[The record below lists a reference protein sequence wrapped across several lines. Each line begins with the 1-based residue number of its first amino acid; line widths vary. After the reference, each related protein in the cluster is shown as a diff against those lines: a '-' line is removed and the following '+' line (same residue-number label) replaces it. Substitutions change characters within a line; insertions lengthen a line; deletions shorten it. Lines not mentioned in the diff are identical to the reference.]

1 MNIIVEKSKCEGR
14 VRVPYSKSYLHRAII
29 AASLSNGESVINN
42 VTLSKDI
49 EATIETFRKLG
60 ATITLKDNS
69 LIIKGIKDFNSVLS
83 MSINCN
89 ESGSTLRFLIP
100 ILSLF
105 PYSFTLEGTSSLFSR
120 PLDIYQKI
128 YKEQELKFE
137 LFEEHLNI
145 EGKLK
150 PGEYVIKG
158 DVSSQFISG
167 LLFALPLLEN
177 DSIIHVVKPFESE
190 SYVNMTISILSDF
203 GIKII
208 RKSRYEFYIEGNQKY
223 KPSIYTVERDYSQ
236 AAFYMVLGAINN
248 DILLEDMNLNSLQ
261 GDNIIIDIL
270 RSFNVQVDVN
280 GNDIL
285 IHKCNNLEGN
295 VVNLSDCPDL
305 GPICMVLSLF
315 SKTPVRITNIQR
327 LKIKE
332 SNRVDSMVNN
342 LRKLNA
348 KIDDKED
355 ELIIYPSKLKA
366 TKEVLNSYNDHR
378 IMMSLVV
385 LATCIRGYT
394 LIDNPSCVKKSYPD
408 FYRDLQK
415 LGINLGLHD

>member
-105 PYSFTLEGTSSLFSR
+105 PYFFTLEGTSSLFSR

-145 EGKLK
+145 
-150 PGEYVIKG
+150 
-158 DVSSQFISG
+158 
-167 LLFALPLLEN
+167 
-177 DSIIHVVKPFESE
+177 
-190 SYVNMTISILSDF
+190 
-203 GIKII
+203 
-208 RKSRYEFYIEGNQKY
+208 
-223 KPSIYTVERDYSQ
+223 
-236 AAFYMVLGAINN
+236 
-248 DILLEDMNLNSLQ
+248 
-261 GDNIIIDIL
+261 
-270 RSFNVQVDVN
+270 
-280 GNDIL
+280 
-285 IHKCNNLEGN
+285 
-295 VVNLSDCPDL
+295 
-305 GPICMVLSLF
+305 
-315 SKTPVRITNIQR
+315 
-327 LKIKE
+327 
-332 SNRVDSMVNN
+332 
-342 LRKLNA
+342 
-348 KIDDKED
+348 
-355 ELIIYPSKLKA
+355 
-366 TKEVLNSYNDHR
+366 
-378 IMMSLVV
+378 
-385 LATCIRGYT
+385 
-394 LIDNPSCVKKSYPD
+394 
-408 FYRDLQK
+408 
-415 LGINLGLHD
+415 

>member
-1 MNIIVEKSKCEGR
+1 
-14 VRVPYSKSYLHRAII
+14 
-29 AASLSNGESVINN
+29 
-42 VTLSKDI
+42 
-49 EATIETFRKLG
+49 
-60 ATITLKDNS
+60 
-69 LIIKGIKDFNSVLS
+69 
-83 MSINCN
+83 
-89 ESGSTLRFLIP
+89 
-100 ILSLF
+100 
-105 PYSFTLEGTSSLFSR
+105 
-120 PLDIYQKI
+120 
-128 YKEQELKFE
+128 
-137 LFEEHLNI
+137 
-145 EGKLK
+145 
-150 PGEYVIKG
+150 
-158 DVSSQFISG
+158 
-167 LLFALPLLEN
+167 
-177 DSIIHVVKPFESE
+177 
-190 SYVNMTISILSDF
+190 
-203 GIKII
+203 
-208 RKSRYEFYIEGNQKY
+208 
-223 KPSIYTVERDYSQ
+223 
-236 AAFYMVLGAINN
+236 MVLGAINN
-248 DILLEDMNLNSLQ
+248 DIFLEDMNLNSLQ

-280 GNDIL
+280 ENDIL

-348 KIDDKED
+348 KIDVKED

-408 FYRDLQK
+408 FYRDLQR